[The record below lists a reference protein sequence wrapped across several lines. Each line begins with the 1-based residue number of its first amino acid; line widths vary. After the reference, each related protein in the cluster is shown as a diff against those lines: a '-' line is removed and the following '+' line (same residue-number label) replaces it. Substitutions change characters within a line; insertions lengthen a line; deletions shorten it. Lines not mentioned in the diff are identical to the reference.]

1 MDRSPT
7 YFDPHRL
14 APLKGLRLRAQHL
27 VEGFVAGLHRS
38 PLHGFSVEFAEHRD
52 YSAGDDLRYLDW
64 KLYAKRD
71 KYFVKRFE
79 DDTNLIAYLA
89 LDISESMTYQGSG
102 SPLSKLE
109 FGQALLAAL
118 TWLILNQQ
126 DAVAIATFDAQVR
139 QALRPTSDVTQ
150 TKALLNVYERIQPVG
165 KTRFRESLRELAG
178 RWRKRGLAL
187 VVSDFLDDPQPI
199 MAGLSALV
207 AANHDVVVWH
217 VVDRCEADFPFTQP
231 LRMQGLEGWG
241 HRDVE
246 AASIR
251 QAYRREYERHCKAL
265 QARCRGMGIEYL
277 RVLTDEP
284 CERPLVRFLHHRMSR
299 LG

>member
-14 APLKGLRLRAQHL
+14 APLKGLRLRAKHL

-89 LDISESMTYQGSG
+89 LDVSESMTYQGSD

-126 DAVAIATFDAQVR
+126 DAVAIATFDTQVR

-165 KTRFRESLRELAG
+165 KTRFREALRELAG
-178 RWRKRGLAL
+178 RWKKRGLAL
-187 VVSDFLDDPQPI
+187 VVSDFLDEPQPI

-231 LRMQGLEGWG
+231 LRIQGLEGWG
-241 HRDVE
+241 RRDVE
-246 AASIR
+246 AAAIR
-251 QAYRREYERHCKAL
+251 QAYRREYERHCKTL

-284 CERPLVRFLHHRMSR
+284 CARPLVRFLHHRMSR